1 MKRKSIAALGFMLAL
16 AVAPKAEIVEQVL
29 VKVNGDILSKSEL
42 EQRQV
47 AAIRQMGA
55 QNRASDAQLR
65 KMLDDLTPQLLVE
78 VVDEMLLVQRGREL
92 GLKLSDEQ
100 FKSAVDNIKKENKIE
115 NDAQFEAALRQER
128 MTLTELRQGLER
140 QMMVQGVRRNEV
152 LGKVSVTEEESRRFY
167 DAHVGEFTTSPSV
180 TLREILVAIPA
191 GADGDAAAKAKVEQI
206 RQRAVTGEPFDKLAT
221 ELSDAP
227 SKANAGLIGPLSVD
241 ELSSDLKAL
250 ITSMKQGDVSTVLK
264 TPTGYQLLKV
274 ETLTTSQ
281 TKPFAQAKADIDNR
295 VYDLKMQ
302 EETEK
307 YLKKLRGQAI
317 IEWKNADLKKAYEA
331 GLQAKATTPTA
342 APATTPA
349 PAAPK

>member
-1 MKRKSIAALGFMLAL
+1 MKRVSIVALGFMLVL
-16 AVAPKAEIVEQVL
+16 AVAPRAEIVEQVL
-29 VKVNGDILSKSEL
+29 VKVNGDILSKTDL

-47 AAIRQMGA
+47 AALRQLGS

-65 KMLDDLTPQLLVE
+65 KMLDDLTPQLLVDT
-78 VVDEMLLVQRGREL
+78 VDEMLLVQRGREL

-115 NDAQFEAALRQER
+115 NDAQFEAALKQER

-152 LGKVSVTEEESRRFY
+152 LGKVSVTEEESRRYY
-167 DAHVGEFTTSPSV
+167 DAHLGEFTTSPSV

-191 GADGDAAAKAKVEQI
+191 GTDGDAAAKAKADQVRE
-206 RQRAVTGEPFDKLAT
+206 RAVAGEPFDKLAT

-250 ITSMKQGDVSTVLK
+250 ITSMKQGDVSNVLK
-264 TPTGYQLLKV
+264 TSTGYQILKI
-274 ETLTTSQ
+274 ETLTAIQ

-295 VYDLKMQ
+295 VYEVKMQ
-302 EETEK
+302 DETEK
-307 YLKKLRGQAI
+307 YLQKLRSQAI
-317 IEWKNADLKKAYEA
+317 IEWKNADLKKAYDA
-331 GLQAKATTPTA
+331 GLQAKAR
-342 APATTPA
+342 PAQT